1 MKIRTITTGINLK
14 FPIAAELIA
23 RSAEFDRRARRIF
36 EDHGYAVQ
44 TLRIASQPWPSYLG
58 HLGPKKLVTTIR
70 DIEMACADQDV
81 DFFSIGTTLEPRH
94 TSMIP
99 RVIEATSRISASAA
113 ITDKR
118 RTVTPAAIQAASEAI
133 VTIAKLTKRGYGNF
147 RFAAIA
153 NCPPN
158 TPFFPAA
165 YHQGSRC
172 FSIGLEAGDLVF
184 KAFRSSCGLADARRK
199 LARLLQAEYGR
210 VEALALRIEKRERI
224 HYAGLDA
231 SPAPA
236 LKRNAS
242 IAFAFEKLGMGRFGG
257 QGSLIIARLVTD
269 VLKSLKIRHCGY
281 SGLMLP
287 VLEDAGLVQ
296 AVARG
301 ALKIDDLLSLSAV
314 CGTGLDCI
322 PLPGSTPP
330 DTIAAILRD
339 IAALAVGLN
348 KPLSARLLLAPGK
361 RSGQM
366 TAFRS
371 PFLID
376 CPVMKAE

>member
-1 MKIRTITTGINLK
+1 MKIRTITTGINIA
-14 FPIAAELIA
+14 FPVKNAEIRKAAEFNRQA
-23 RSAEFDRRARRIF
+23 REFFIDN
-36 EDHGYAVQ
+36 GYEVQ
-44 TLRIASQPWPSYLG
+44 TLRITSQPWPSYLG
-58 HLGPKKLVTTIR
+58 HLGLKKFVTTTR
-70 DIEMACADQDV
+70 DIEMLCDDQDV
-81 DFFSIGTTLEPRH
+81 DFFSIGTTFEPRH
-94 TSMIP
+94 TRMIP
-99 RVIEATSRISASAA
+99 WVIEATSRISASAT
-113 ITDKR
+113 ITDNR
-118 RTVTPAAIQAASEAI
+118 RAVAPATIKAASKAI
-133 VTIAKLTKRGYGNF
+133 VTIAKGTERGYGNF

-153 NCPPN
+153 NCPPDI
-158 TPFFPAA
+158 PFFPAA

-184 KAFRSSCGLADARRK
+184 KAFRSSSGLADARRR

-236 LKRNAS
+236 LKKNAS
-242 IAFAFEKLGMGRFGG
+242 IAFAFEELGMGRFGG
-257 QGSLIIARLVTD
+257 RDSLIIARMVTD
-269 VLKSLKIRHCGY
+269 VLKSLRICHCGY

-287 VLEDAGLVQ
+287 VLEDRGLVQ

-330 DTIAAILRD
+330 DTIAAILGD
-339 IAALAVGLN
+339 VATLAIGLN

-361 RSGQM
+361 NAGQK